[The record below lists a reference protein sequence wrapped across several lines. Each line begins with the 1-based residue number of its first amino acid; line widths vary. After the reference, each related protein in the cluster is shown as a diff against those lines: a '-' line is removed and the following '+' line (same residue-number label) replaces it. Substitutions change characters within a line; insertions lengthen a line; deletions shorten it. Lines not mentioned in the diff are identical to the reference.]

1 MKEKIIRI
9 AVMAALLSIVLIR
22 ANVYAD
28 DTDSFDNSAPTYS
41 GYVQELDADV
51 KAYTEPK
58 DDAEVGAEF
67 SKGGSVYITGE
78 ADGYYS
84 IFYQGEELYIKT
96 DDISS
101 AARDKSNENNKAIE
115 EEAGK
120 ELEANEKMDVTY
132 VESFERQLDSARNAL
147 IWKIVIGVLV
157 VAFIAV
163 SVIIAVRNN
172 KQEEAKEETK
182 EEEHK
187 EEAKS
192 DNKKDDNT

>member
-1 MKEKIIRI
+1 MKEKSIRI

-22 ANVYAD
+22 VNVYAD
-28 DTDSFDNSAPTYS
+28 DTDSFDNSVPTFS

-58 DDAEVGAEF
+58 DGAEVGAEF

-132 VESFERQLDSARNAL
+132 VESYERQLDSARNAL

-163 SVIIAVRNN
+163 SVIIVVRN
-172 KQEEAKEETK
+172 
-182 EEEHK
+182 
-187 EEAKS
+187 
-192 DNKKDDNT
+192 NKKDDNT

>member
-1 MKEKIIRI
+1 MKEKIVRI

-22 ANVYAD
+22 VSVYAD

-58 DDAEVGAEF
+58 EGAEVGAEF
-67 SKGGSVYITGE
+67 TSGNSVYITGE
-78 ADGYYS
+78 AEGYYS
-84 IFYQGEELYIKT
+84 IFYQGQELYIKT

-101 AARDKSNENNKAIE
+101 DSKDKSIEVNKAIE

-120 ELEANEKMDVTY
+120 ELETNEKMDATY
-132 VESFERQLDSARNAL
+132 VESYERQLESARNAL

-157 VAFIAV
+157 AAFIAV
-163 SVIIAVRNN
+163 SVIIAVKN
-172 KQEEAKEETK
+172 
-182 EEEHK
+182 
-187 EEAKS
+187 
-192 DNKKDDNT
+192 NKKDDNT